1 MNWERAR
8 TSDQQEHRSQE
19 ILAAA
24 AALFREL
31 TYEEVS
37 LNAIARE
44 AGFAKSN
51 IYRYFG
57 SREEIFLH
65 LYLDDFRA
73 WADEF
78 VEVLKTL
85 PAETAAERLAKVWL
99 DVLMKHDRMLDLTPI
114 LGIALE
120 RNASEDAL
128 FHFKINSHRL
138 LGEII
143 TGLMVPLPMLD
154 AQQGA
159 ALVMR
164 VHGLIAGLWPFSKP
178 NETME
183 AVMRRPELSSF
194 TFDLHELLRESIEL
208 FVRDIQLGTPS

>member
-8 TSDQQEHRSQE
+8 TPDQQEQRSQE

-31 TYEEVS
+31 TYEDVS

-51 IYRYFG
+51 IYRYFT

-65 LYLDDFRA
+65 LYLDDFSE
-73 WADEF
+73 WADDF

-85 PAETAAERLAKVWL
+85 PAETAAERLAEVWL
-99 DVLMKHDRMLDLTPI
+99 DVLMKHERMLDLTPL

-120 RNASEDAL
+120 RNTSEDAL
-128 FHFKINSHRL
+128 FHFKLNSHQL
-138 LGEII
+138 LGQII
-143 TGLMVPLPMLD
+143 NGLMVPLPMMD
-154 AQQGA
+154 AQQGG

-164 VHGLIAGLWPFSKP
+164 VHGLIAGLWPFTKP
-178 NETME
+178 NETMD
-183 AVMRRPELSSF
+183 AVMQRPELSSF
-194 TFDLHELLRESIEL
+194 TFNIDEFLRDSIEL